1 MKQQLRE
8 KREVYYSCTRP
19 LYRRES
25 EREGESSLAGTPEEE
40 EEGRTALGG
49 VILHYGRWKARPT
62 LLLLHSP
69 PPPPQLSDFRPF
81 HLI

>member
-40 EEGRTALGG
+40 EEEEEEGRTALGG

-62 LLLLHSP
+62 LLRLHSP
-69 PPPPQLSDFRPF
+69 PPPPTSTL
-81 HLI
+81 